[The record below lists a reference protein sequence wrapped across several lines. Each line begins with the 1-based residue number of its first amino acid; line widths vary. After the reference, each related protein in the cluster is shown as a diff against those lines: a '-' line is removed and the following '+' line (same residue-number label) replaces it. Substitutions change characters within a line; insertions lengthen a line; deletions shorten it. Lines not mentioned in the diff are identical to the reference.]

1 MLVKYRMLSNIT
13 IGQLTSDINGLID
26 GTITS
31 VSGLSS
37 GVDKTNSVISGTYP
51 SGTYIKVNNSTNTF
65 SKLHSADPATT
76 HYFRLT
82 YSASQMSNIS
92 LARSYTAGTDTLVD
106 SAVYTANVAPNTYS
120 TRAQFPSGINMVIT
134 NKCVYFS
141 SLTSGRNFGIFDLG
155 SNSITN
161 IYTSNMKMAYID
173 LNART
178 WGLPYAYSL
187 LGPSSGYSSITGNIA
202 IITPRPIP
210 EYNISNEAVIVENPT
225 FISHT
230 NQGFAAY
237 GVYGLNTLAL
247 GVIASDFTYASTGV
261 TRLAAPDYSIITE

>member
-1 MLVKYRMLSNIT
+1 MLVRYRMLSNIT
-13 IGQLTSDINGLID
+13 IAQLTSDINGLID

-51 SGTYIKVNNSTNTF
+51 TGTYIKVNNSTNTF

-92 LARSYTAGTDTLVD
+92 LARSYTAGTDTLLD
-106 SAVYTANVAPNTYS
+106 SAVYTANIAPNTYS

-134 NKCVYFS
+134 NKCIYFS

-161 IYTSNMKMAYID
+161 IYTNNMKMAFID

-187 LGPSSGYSSITGNIA
+187 LGSSSGYSTITGNIA
-202 IITPRPIP
+202 TLTRPIP

-247 GVIASDFTYASTGV
+247 NVISSDFTYTNTGV
-261 TRLAAPDYSIITE
+261 VRLAALDYSITTE